1 MARVLD
7 LREGAPVIVRDR
19 RFVVEG
25 EPVQMATSYL
35 PAELVRD
42 TAIAQPDTG
51 PGRREH
57 IPDDRG
63 GVVLGSRTDHRTLG
77 PGTGR
82 AVLATSPGV
91 RRLLLSHNIVGTT
104 VNVAGSRTVL
114 ALAR

>member
-1 MARVLD
+1 WPPPGREAAAASVSADISRRPRPHRQPGRARVAH
-7 LREGAPVIVRDR
+7 R
-19 RFVVEG
+19 
-25 EPVQMATSYL
+25 
-35 PAELVRD
+35 
-42 TAIAQPDTG
+42 PDPG
-51 PGRREH
+51 PGPREH
-57 IPDDRG
+57 NPHTRG